1 MNRLKEQSEP
11 FNKSICIIRMESF
24 YRELSPT
31 ELELARNH
39 NFNFDHPNAFD
50 FELIQKTLDFLISG
64 QKARIPDY
72 DIVNHR
78 R

>member
-24 YRELSPT
+24 YRELSPA

-50 FELIQKTLDFLISG
+50 FELIHRTLDLLISG
-64 QKARIPDY
+64 KQAQIPDY
-72 DIVNHR
+72 DIVDYTR
-78 R
+78 